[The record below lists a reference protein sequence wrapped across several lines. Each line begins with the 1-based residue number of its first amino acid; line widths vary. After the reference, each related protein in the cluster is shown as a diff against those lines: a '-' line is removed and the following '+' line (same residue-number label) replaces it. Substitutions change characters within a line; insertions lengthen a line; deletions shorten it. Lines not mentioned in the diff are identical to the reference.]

1 MTFSS
6 QTISIAIV
14 GGGPA
19 GLTLAAILTK
29 LSIPYTVF
37 ELDASPQARKQGGM
51 FDIHKGSGQRAL
63 EKAGLFEE
71 FKKHMRVDAT
81 ELYLRDWTGKVHLHH
96 TEEGSEEPE
105 RPEIDRAKLREILL
119 DAVDSQRIKWGKK
132 LVKAEAD
139 DAGKFTLNFADGT
152 SEGGFD
158 VVVGADGTWSRI
170 RPLRSDV
177 APPYSGV
184 MGVCTSISSIDER
197 FPELAKFVGKGSSMV
212 VSGKDLVSSQ
222 KNGDGSVKTYA
233 LFEAPENWKEISGV
247 DWSKPTREALT
258 DFVERYYPNWT
269 EEVKRLLIECDEG
282 ELAVRPLYQYPPGHK
297 LEKKLTGVTLAG
309 DAAHVMT
316 PLTGVGVN
324 LAMHDAYELSVAIEK
339 ISMFARAT
347 ENAKRTR
354 HSQSVFFSGL
364 EVEGVIQGL
373 FKMFAGEA

>member
-1 MTFSS
+1 
-6 QTISIAIV
+6 
-14 GGGPA
+14 
-19 GLTLAAILTK
+19 
-29 LSIPYTVF
+29 
-37 ELDASPQARKQGGM
+37 M
-51 FDIHKGSGQRAL
+51 FDIHKGSGQLAL

-119 DAVDSQRIKWGKK
+119 NAVESQRIKWGKK

-139 DAGKFTLNFADGT
+139 EEGKYTLSFADGT

-158 VVVGADGTWSRI
+158 IVVGADGTWSRI

-197 FPELAKFVGKGSSMV
+197 FPGLSNFVGQGSSMV

-233 LFEAPENWKEISGV
+233 LFEAPENWKDISGV

-282 ELAVRPLYQYPPGHK
+282 ELAVRPLFQYPPGHK
-297 LEKKLTGVTLAG
+297 LEKKLTGVTLVG

-339 ISMFARAT
+339 IVVKGVSLDAALDEYEQSMFARAT

-364 EVEGVIQGL
+364 EVDGVVQGL